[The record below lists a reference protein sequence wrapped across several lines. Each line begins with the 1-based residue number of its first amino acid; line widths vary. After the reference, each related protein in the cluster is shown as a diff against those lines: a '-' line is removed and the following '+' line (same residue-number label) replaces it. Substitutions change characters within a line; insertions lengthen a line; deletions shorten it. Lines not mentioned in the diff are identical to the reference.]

1 MSKGL
6 QATDNGRIMGCTLDE
21 FEKVIK
27 EERVTSD
34 GLLLN
39 INNEFK
45 AYIPLNL
52 EFVHG
57 KLNMYTTE
65 IGHKSSMGFN
75 YIEDDGHIKV
85 NLVYRTW
92 LIGMCEYKQGAE
104 NKWVL
109 HKIILVSTSIISEFD
124 ADYITIDEKISL
136 SDVLDESRM
145 FGILTWYNVKEIKG
159 MWLSLD
165 GGHIF
170 LTDYMY
176 NPKDLKVYG

>member
-1 MSKGL
+1 MGKGL
-6 QATDNGRIMGCTLDE
+6 QATGNGRIMGCTLDE

-27 EERVTSD
+27 EERMTSD

-45 AYIPLNL
+45 AYVPLNL
-52 EFVHG
+52 ELING

-65 IGHKSSMGFN
+65 TGHKSSMGFN
-75 YIEDDGHIKV
+75 YTEAYGHIKV
-85 NLVYRTW
+85 NLVYRTR

-109 HKIILVSTSIISEFD
+109 HKIILVSTSVISEFD

-145 FGILTWYNVKEIKG
+145 FGILTWYNVKEING

-165 GGHIF
+165 GGNIF
-170 LTDYMY
+170 LTDHMY
-176 NPKDLKVYG
+176 NPKDLKIYG